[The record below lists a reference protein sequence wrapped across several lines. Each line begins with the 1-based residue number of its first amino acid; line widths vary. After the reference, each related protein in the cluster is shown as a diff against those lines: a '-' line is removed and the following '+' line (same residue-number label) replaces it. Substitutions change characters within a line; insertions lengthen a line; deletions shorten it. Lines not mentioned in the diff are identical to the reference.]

1 MRPFPQFSRIL
12 DHAPIGHAKYK
23 ALYVRAEKRFAKRYQ
38 FLVSYSLASNKD
50 DSPEAQ
56 VTSPANYGLDWGP
69 AGADRRHNLVA
80 SGSALLPAKFTFGA
94 VWTVRSS
101 LPFSALS
108 NTLDVDG
115 IRQYVPGTS
124 RDMGNRNL
132 DLSVV
137 NTYRASLGLPPIA
150 AGTIDSSRYNSF
162 DVLLSRPVYVKEHR
176 RLELALHQKGAPRWY
191 GLRHHHRRGE
201 RDGRQLDVVGFG
213 VPARCGHLRNQHAGL
228 PSRPLRA

>member
-1 MRPFPQFSRIL
+1 M
-12 DHAPIGHAKYK
+12 API
-23 ALYVRAEKRFAKRYQ
+23 V
-38 FLVSYSLASNKD
+38 VYSLASNKD

-176 RLELALHQKGAPRWY
+176 RLELALQVFNLFGTQN
-191 GLRHHHRRGE
+191 L
-201 RDGRQLDVVGFG
+201 G
-213 VPARCGHLRNQHAGL
+213 VPNGQLIAGGNGTNATSANFGKIQGAFNLQQAELSARFAF
-228 PSRPLRA
+228 